1 MSDQIQQ
8 ETWQVEVGGQIYEAA
23 FNELPD
29 WIAEGS
35 LLPDD
40 KVRKGN
46 LRWIEAKKVPRLV
59 PFFNAKES
67 GEPMPVMVSVTESA
81 PPPAASSEAVSVNV
95 TPNAAPIPETIVSAA
110 AVTEVV
116 PPSAFKAPTPNV
128 NIDFCKNHT
137 DIPTV
142 YVCDG
147 CGGSFCKACPS
158 SYGGSVKICPD
169 CGQLCKP
176 VEQMQ
181 SAVGRAAKDAGI
193 SGLDQNFGFVDLGN
207 AIKHPFKYRTSLVVG
222 GIMFTLFSIGQSAG
236 AIGGII
242 MAAAALICAMLAN
255 MLTFGI
261 LANTV
266 ENFSQGRLSE
276 DFMPSFDDFSLWGD
290 MVHPFFLS
298 IAAYLVSFGP
308 FLITMI
314 LAVYMVMSSVAT
326 HVQTIQ
332 SDLEK
337 IPGTE
342 FYSNNRAVEQSEEI
356 KKILAQAKERN
367 AREQT
372 MQAEGVTPPANAPVL
387 DAETQAQNELWAEV
401 QQMRQKQ
408 LEEALGSSEQ
418 AQQQMTQAMFAG
430 ILKLAAPFVVISGI
444 FFLWGV
450 LFFPAACLVAGYT
463 RSFFATLNPLV
474 GLDTIRRLGFD
485 YIKILF
491 MGFLLLVLLMAVM
504 MVLSII
510 FMPFNMPRV
519 GNIPATLVGSFIW
532 FYVSIVFSCLLGYA
546 LFKARDRLKLP
557 R

>member
-29 WIAEGS
+29 WIAQGS

-59 PFFNAKES
+59 PFFNAKAA
-67 GEPMPVMVSVTESA
+67 GEPMPVMVSVTESDT
-81 PPPAASSEAVSVNV
+81 AASSKVVSVNV
-95 TPNAAPIPETIVSAA
+95 VQNASAVNEPAVSAPEMTQ
-110 AVTEVV
+110 AVQPVV
-116 PPSAFKAPTPNV
+116 VKAPANV
-128 NIDFCKNHT
+128 ANGEFCKYHT
-137 DIPTV
+137 DVPTMF
-142 YVCDG
+142 VCDG

-169 CGQLCKP
+169 CGQLCKT
-176 VEQMQ
+176 VEEMQ

-193 SGLDQNFGFVDLGN
+193 SGLDQNFGFVDMGN
-207 AIKHPFKYRTSLVVG
+207 AIKHPFKYRTSLLVG

-236 AIGGII
+236 AIGGIF
-242 MAAAALICAMLAN
+242 MAAAALVCAMLAN

-266 ENFSQGRLSE
+266 NNFSQGKLSE

-290 MVHPFFLS
+290 MIHPFFLS

-308 FLITMI
+308 FLITLVI
-314 LAVYMVMSSVAT
+314 GIYMVMSSVAT

-332 SDLEK
+332 ADLEK

-342 FYSNNRAVEQSEEI
+342 FYANNRAVEQSEEI

-367 AREQT
+367 VREQT
-372 MQAEGVTPPANAPVL
+372 MQAEGVTPPANTPVL

-401 QQMRQKQ
+401 QQMRQQQ
-408 LEEALGSSEQ
+408 LEEAFGTSEQ
-418 AQQQMTQAMFAG
+418 AQQQMTQAMLAG

-463 RSFFATLNPLV
+463 RSFLATLNPLV
-474 GLDTIRRLGFD
+474 GLDTIRRLGGD
-485 YIKILF
+485 YVKILF
-491 MGFLLLVLLMAVM
+491 MGFLLSVGMVLVM
-504 MVLSII
+504 MVMSII
-510 FMPFNMPRV
+510 FMPFDMPRV
-519 GNIPATLVGSFIW
+519 GNIPAMLVGSFVW
-532 FYVSIVFSCLLGYA
+532 FYVLIVFSCLLGYA
-546 LFKARDRLKLP
+546 LFKARDRLNLP
-557 R
+557 G

>member
-1 MSDQIQQ
+1 MNEQTEQ

-46 LRWIEAKKVPRLV
+46 LRWIEAKKVPKLV
-59 PFFNAKES
+59 PFFNAKAA
-67 GEPMPVMVSVTESA
+67 GEPLPVMVSVTEPPQAEPEADAAA
-81 PPPAASSEAVSVNV
+81 PKVYAMNSPAVPVAPMPAPEAVPSK
-95 TPNAAPIPETIVSAA
+95 PS
-110 AVTEVV
+110 
-116 PPSAFKAPTPNV
+116 PPTQNK
-128 NIDFCKNHT
+128 DLCKNHP
-137 DIPTV
+137 DAPTALI
-142 YVCDG
+142 CDG
-147 CGGSFCKACPS
+147 CGGCFCKACPS

-169 CGQLCKP
+169 CGQLCRS
-176 VEQMQ
+176 VDAVQ
-181 SAVGRAAKDAGI
+181 SAAGRSAASAAGV
-193 SGLDQNFGFVDLGN
+193 SGLDQGFGSVDLGN
-207 AIKHPFKYRTSLVVG
+207 AFRHPFRFKSSLMIG
-222 GIMFTLFSIGQSAG
+222 GIMFMVFSLGQSAG
-236 AIGGII
+236 AIGGIFF
-242 MAAAALICAMLAN
+242 AAASLICAMLAN

-308 FLITMI
+308 FIIT
-314 LAVYMVMSSVAT
+314 LAIGFYMVLSSVT
-326 HVQTIQ
+326 SHVQTIQ
-332 SDLEK
+332 NDIEK

-372 MQAEGVTPPANAPVL
+372 MQAEGVTPPANAAVL
-387 DAETQAQNELWAEV
+387 DPETQRQNELWAEI
-401 QQMRQKQ
+401 QEARKKQ
-408 LEEALGSSEQ
+408 LEEAFGTSEQ
-418 AQQQMTQAMFAG
+418 AQQQMNQAMFAG
-430 ILKLAAPFVVISGI
+430 LLKLAAPLVIISGL

-463 RSFFATLNPLV
+463 RSFFATINPLV
-474 GLDTIRRLGFD
+474 GLDTITRLGVD

-491 MGFLLLVLLMAVM
+491 MSFLLLLLVFFATVI
-504 MVLSII
+504 LSIV
-510 FMPFNMPRV
+510 FFPFNMPRA
-519 GNIPATLVGSFIW
+519 GNLPATAVGSFVW

-546 LFKARDRLKLP
+546 LYKAGDRLKLP

>member
-29 WIAEGS
+29 WIAQGS

-59 PFFNAKES
+59 PFFNAKAA
-67 GEPMPVMVSVTESA
+67 GEPMPVMVSVTESDT
-81 PPPAASSEAVSVNV
+81 AASSKVVSVNV
-95 TPNAAPIPETIVSAA
+95 VQNASAVNEPAVSAPEMTQ
-110 AVTEVV
+110 AVQPVV
-116 PPSAFKAPTPNV
+116 VKAPANV
-128 NIDFCKNHT
+128 ANGEFCKYHT
-137 DIPTV
+137 DVPTMF
-142 YVCDG
+142 VCDG

-169 CGQLCKP
+169 CGQLCKT
-176 VEQMQ
+176 VEEMQ

-193 SGLDQNFGFVDLGN
+193 SGLDQNFGFVDMGN
-207 AIKHPFKYRTSLVVG
+207 AIKHPFKYRTSLLVG
-222 GIMFTLFSIGQSAG
+222 GVMFTLFSIGQSAG
-236 AIGGII
+236 AIGGIF
-242 MAAAALICAMLAN
+242 MAAAALVCAMLAN

-266 ENFSQGRLSE
+266 NNFSQGKLSE

-290 MVHPFFLS
+290 MIHPFFLS

-308 FLITMI
+308 FLITLVI
-314 LAVYMVMSSVAT
+314 GIYMVMSSVAT

-332 SDLEK
+332 ADLEK

-342 FYSNNRAVEQSEEI
+342 FYANNRAVEQSEEI

-367 AREQT
+367 VREQT
-372 MQAEGVTPPANAPVL
+372 MQAEGVTPPANTPVL

-401 QQMRQKQ
+401 QQMRQQQ

-418 AQQQMTQAMFAG
+418 AQQQMTQAMLAG

-474 GLDTIRRLGFD
+474 GLDTIRRLGGD
-485 YIKILF
+485 YVKILF
-491 MGFLLLVLLMAVM
+491 MGFLLSVGMVLVM
-504 MVLSII
+504 MVMSII
-510 FMPFNMPRV
+510 FMPFDMPRV
-519 GNIPATLVGSFIW
+519 GNIPAMLAGSFIW
-532 FYVSIVFSCLLGYA
+532 FYVFIVFSCLLGYA
-546 LFKARDRLKLP
+546 LFKARDRLNLP
-557 R
+557 G

>member
-59 PFFNAKES
+59 PFFNAKAA

-81 PPPAASSEAVSVNV
+81 PAASSEVVSVNV
-95 TPNAAPIPETIVSAA
+95 VQNVSAVNEEDVSA
-110 AVTEVV
+110 PAVTQAVQPVVV
-116 PPSAFKAPTPNV
+116 PAQANV
-128 NIDFCKNHT
+128 ANGEFCKYHT
-137 DIPTV
+137 DVPTAL
-142 YVCDG
+142 VCDG

-176 VEQMQ
+176 VEEMQ

-193 SGLDQNFGFVDLGN
+193 SGLDQNFGFVDMGN
-207 AIKHPFKYRTSLVVG
+207 AIKHPFKYRTSLLVG
-222 GIMFTLFSIGQSAG
+222 GVMFTLFSIGQSAG
-236 AIGGII
+236 AIGGIF
-242 MAAAALICAMLAN
+242 MAAAALVCAMLAN

-266 ENFSQGRLSE
+266 NNFSQGKLSE

-290 MVHPFFLS
+290 MIHPFFLS

-308 FLITMI
+308 FLITLVI
-314 LAVYMVMSSVAT
+314 GIYMVMSSVAT

-332 SDLEK
+332 ADLEK

-342 FYSNNRAVEQSEEI
+342 FYANNRAVEQSEEI

-367 AREQT
+367 VREQT
-372 MQAEGVTPPANAPVL
+372 MQAEGVTPPANTPVL

-408 LEEALGSSEQ
+408 LEEAFGTSEQ
-418 AQQQMTQAMFAG
+418 AQQQMTQAMLAG

-474 GLDTIRRLGFD
+474 GLDTIRRLGGD
-485 YIKILF
+485 YVKILF
-491 MGFLLLVLLMAVM
+491 MGFLLSVGMVLVM
-504 MVLSII
+504 MVMSII
-510 FMPFNMPRV
+510 FMPFDMPRV
-519 GNIPATLVGSFIW
+519 GNIPAMLVGSFVW
-532 FYVSIVFSCLLGYA
+532 FYVFIVFSCLLGYA
-546 LFKARDRLKLP
+546 LFKARDRLNLP
-557 R
+557 G